1 MSRLSV
7 TRYIVVVFM
16 GGILLPLT
24 SLASEPTL
32 AKQVLFEGTVL
43 EVTPCTNISGSLVS
57 IGSSGSQFI
66 YREGISKSAPINA
79 SPAVGKEVSGVLFPA
94 FFDCEVG
101 DEAEAITFKRQSI
114 LYYASARTVYAEPSQ
129 ASAPRSP
136 NRSPSPSSS
145 ESSFGGFSGLFSKL
159 QGSFSSLF
167 SGSTGQTSSNGA
179 SSHSGSNT
187 NSGISNVGT
196 NEGTSAGAVSTGGFS
211 ISQPYGGIVLAAI
224 PCTCSAGDFMITLG
238 PPSAGTYLFSPTS
251 VPTVYPYGLVIVP
264 GVHHLGF
271 YRPFGFCK
279 MIATPCTVIPMT
291 RGTITSVGT
300 SLPGK

>member
-1 MSRLSV
+1 MSRLNAVPYLALAS
-7 TRYIVVVFM
+7 TLL
-16 GGILLPLT
+16 ILLPLT
-24 SLASEPTL
+24 SLASEPTP
-32 AKQVLFEGTVL
+32 AKQASFEGTVL
-43 EVTPCTNISGSLVS
+43 EVIPCTNISGSLVT

-79 SPAVGKEVSGVLFPA
+79 SPAVGKEVSGVLLPSFI
-94 FFDCEVG
+94 DCEVG
-101 DEAEAITFKRQSI
+101 AGAEAITFKRQSI

-129 ASAPRSP
+129 ASAPRSS
-136 NRSPSPSSS
+136 NQSPSSSSS

-159 QGSFSSLF
+159 QSSFSSLF
-167 SGSTGQTSSNGA
+167 SGSSGQTQSTSALTHTTSNSNA
-179 SSHSGSNT
+179 SVSNA
-187 NSGISNVGT
+187 SNA
-196 NEGTSAGAVSTGGFS
+196 NTSAGASSAGGIS
-211 ISQPYGGIVLAAI
+211 ISQPYGGIVLAVV

-251 VPTVYPYGLVIVP
+251 VPTIYPYGLVIVP

-279 MIATPCTVIPMT
+279 MIATPCVVIPMT

-300 SLPGK
+300 SLPGM

>member
-1 MSRLSV
+1 MSRFNVIPYLAFTS
-7 TRYIVVVFM
+7 ILL
-16 GGILLPLT
+16 ILLPLAVR
-24 SLASEPTL
+24 ASEP
-32 AKQVLFEGTVL
+32 AQVKQASFEGTVL
-43 EVTPCTNISGSLVS
+43 EVIPCTNISGSLVT

-66 YREGISKSAPINA
+66 YRGGISKSAPINA
-79 SPAVGKEVSGVLFPA
+79 TPILGKEVSGVLLASFI
-94 FFDCEVG
+94 DCTVVNG
-101 DEAEAITFKRQSI
+101 GQTTTVKRQSI
-114 LYYASARTVYAEPSQ
+114 LYYSSARAEYSQPSQ
-129 ASAPRSP
+129 TVTPTSF
-136 NRSPSPSSS
+136 NQSSG

-167 SGSTGQTSSNGA
+167 SGSSGQNSSSGATHTTSNSNSSA
-179 SSHSGSNT
+179 SSASNT
-187 NSGISNVGT
+187 NSGSMSG
-196 NEGTSAGAVSTGGFS
+196 GASSAGGIS

-251 VPTVYPYGLVIVP
+251 IPTIYPYGLIIVP

>member
-1 MSRLSV
+1 MSRLNAVPHFALIS
-7 TRYIVVVFM
+7 ILL
-16 GGILLPLT
+16 ILLPLT
-24 SLASEPTL
+24 VQAGEPVQV
-32 AKQVLFEGTVL
+32 KQSSFQGTVL
-43 EVTPCTNISGSLVS
+43 EVIPCTNISGSLVT

-66 YREGISKSAPINA
+66 YREGISKSAPTNA
-79 SPAVGKEVSGVLFPA
+79 SPFVGREVSGVLFPS
-94 FFDCEVG
+94 FIECKVG
-101 DEAEAITFKRQSI
+101 DGAEEVTFKRQSI
-114 LYYASARTVYAEPSQ
+114 LYYTSARAGYSQPSQ
-129 ASAPRSP
+129 AVTPIPP
-136 NRSPSPSSS
+136 NQQSGGSSS
-145 ESSFGGFSGLFSKL
+145 SSSFGGFSSLFSQL

-167 SGSTGQTSSNGA
+167 SGSTGQTSPTGA

-187 NSGISNVGT
+187 NSGISNTGT
-196 NEGTSAGAVSTGGFS
+196 NAGASVGGVSTGGFS

-251 VPTVYPYGLVIVP
+251 LPTIYPYGLVIVP
-264 GVHHLGF
+264 GVHHVGF

-300 SLPGK
+300 SLPGM